1 MTWWFMVLQ
10 VFYFSLNVEF
20 MFLFS
25 HFFIAFEWYIRGK
38 GKTFY
43 GQCRN
48 KCPLNF
54 WDTIRSTKIW
64 EREFLVFHLYR
75 LGEVELKM
83 FIKQFISWE
92 RKKAKS
98 LLCYNRFCT
107 SFSEKLRIIILEY
120 FGFRITSVSSVAQLC
135 PTLCDPMNHSTPGLP
150 VHHHLLDFTQTH
162 VHRVGDAIQPSHPLS
177 SPFPPAPNPSQHQD
191 YLV

>member
-1 MTWWFMVLQ
+1 
-10 VFYFSLNVEF
+10 
-20 MFLFS
+20 
-25 HFFIAFEWYIRGK
+25 
-38 GKTFY
+38 
-43 GQCRN
+43 
-48 KCPLNF
+48 
-54 WDTIRSTKIW
+54 
-64 EREFLVFHLYR
+64 
-75 LGEVELKM
+75 M

-150 VHHHLLDFTQTH
+150 VHHHLLEFTQTH

-191 YLV
+191 YLVQLSIIDYAILVIIQSLSRVTLCNPMACSPPASSGCGISQARTLEWVAVS